1 MPSRRTSHQPLSP
14 RLFWVIAAGFVLF
27 ESTLLGLAYQYTR
40 NQHRLTEQLALVH
53 QGSAVAWQMVSSP
66 SNDATSK
73 SRQVWLGSMLH
84 ALDSGGSVVSLEN
97 TLAQLPPLDSPNARL
112 AATRIQTHWDE
123 FVRLNRQAP
132 DSTPARGELAAM
144 SAPLHELSNI
154 LSLERNEASR
164 TAAVMGLIAVAAGI
178 LTFITAGSLML
189 HQILRFARSGQMLR
203 SMMNQIGAGVCI
215 LSSGG
220 RIADANR
227 AACRMLGRPRKML
240 RGKRLE
246 EILALN
252 DGVWTGDR
260 PDGLPIAVERIP
272 GQIDSHKGPLNIVTL
287 LDVTARHLTTE
298 CLLRLA
304 HHDPLTGL
312 PNRAYLEK
320 RFKDELT
327 DIQSDMLLGVAVL
340 DLDGFKPVNDT
351 YGHAIGDSLLVQIA
365 QRLSS
370 ALRISDMLARTGGD
384 EFVVLFPDVGGRE
397 SLAQLGERLL
407 GVFNDPFLIAGH
419 RITMGCSI
427 GLSIAPDDG
436 TDQDSLLRAADA
448 AMYQAKHAG
457 KRRVRLTA
465 VKGAGAT
472 LPAGPRSR
480 AIG

>member
-1 MPSRRTSHQPLSP
+1 MPPHHAAQPLSP
-14 RLFWVIAAGFVLF
+14 RLFWMVAAGFVLF
-27 ESTLLGLAYQYTR
+27 ESAILGLAYQHTR

-53 QGSAVAWQMVSSP
+53 QGSAVAWQMASSP
-66 SNDATSK
+66 ASDATAE
-73 SRQVWLGSMLH
+73 SRQLWLGATLH
-84 ALDSGGSVVSLEN
+84 ALGNGGSVVSLEN
-97 TLAQLPPLDSPNARL
+97 TLTQLPPLESPNARL
-112 AATRIQTHWDE
+112 AASKVQVRWDN
-123 FVRLNRQAP
+123 FIRLKHERP
-132 DSTPARGELAAM
+132 DMAQNELAAM
-144 SAPLHELSNI
+144 TQPLHELSNI
-154 LSLERNEASR
+154 LSLERNEAAR
-164 TAAVMGLIAVAAGI
+164 TATLMGLIAVAAGI

-220 RIADANR
+220 RIADVNR

-240 RGKRLE
+240 RGRRLE
-246 EILALN
+246 EILRLE
-252 DGVWTGDR
+252 DGVWTGNR

-272 GQIDSHKGPLNIVTL
+272 GTIDSHKGPMNIVTL

-298 CLLRLA
+298 CLQHLA

-327 DIQSDMLLGVAVL
+327 DIRSDMLLGVAVL

-370 ALRISDMLARTGGD
+370 ALRISDIVARTGGD
-384 EFVVLFPDVGGRE
+384 EFVVLFPDVGSRE
-397 SLAQLGERLL
+397 SLTLLGERLL
-407 GVFNDPFLIAGH
+407 SVFNDPFQVSGH
-419 RITMGCSI
+419 RIPMGCSI

-465 VKGAGAT
+465 VKSAGTA
-472 LPAGPRSR
+472 LPTSPRSR

>member
-1 MPSRRTSHQPLSP
+1 MSSHSAAQPLSP
-14 RLFWVIAAGFVLF
+14 RLFWIIAAGFVLF
-27 ESTLLGLAYQYTR
+27 ESGLLGLAYQYTR
-40 NQHRLTEQLALVH
+40 DQHRLTEQLALVH
-53 QGSAVAWQMVSSP
+53 QGSAVAWQMASSP
-66 SNDATSK
+66 PAGAAAE
-73 SRQVWLGSMLH
+73 SRQLWLGSTLH
-84 ALDSGGSVVSLEN
+84 ALRDGGTVLSLEN
-97 TLAQLPPLDSPNARL
+97 TLTQLTPMDSPTARL
-112 AATRIQTHWDE
+112 AASRALGHWNK
-123 FVRLNRQAP
+123 FVDFNLRAPVTTQAR
-132 DSTPARGELAAM
+132 DELAAM

-154 LSLERNEASR
+154 LSLERNQ
-164 TAAVMGLIAVAAGI
+164 AARSATMMGLIALAAGI
-178 LTFITAGSLML
+178 LTFITVGSLLL
-189 HQILRFARSGQMLR
+189 HQTLRFARSGQMLR

-220 RIADANR
+220 RIADVNR

-246 EILALN
+246 EVLTLN

-272 GQIDSHKGPLNIVTL
+272 GTIDSHKGPLNIVTL

-298 CLLRLA
+298 CLQHLA

-320 RFKDELT
+320 RFRDELT
-327 DIQSDMLLGVAVL
+327 DINNDMLLGVAVL

-370 ALRISDMLARTGGD
+370 ALRISDMVARTGGD
-384 EFVVLFPDVGGRE
+384 EFVVLFPDVGSRE
-397 SLAQLGERLL
+397 SLTLLGERLL
-407 GVFNDPFLIAGH
+407 SVFNDPFQVSGLSIP
-419 RITMGCSI
+419 MGCSI

-436 TDQDSLLRAADA
+436 SDQDSLLRAADA

-465 VKGAGAT
+465 VKTTGGDT